1 MEEKEEEDVDDDEDE
16 DEEMELERQRVRTS
30 EYFAELEKK
39 MVSTEVF
46 IVCLRPFITNRLC

>member
-16 DEEMELERQRVRTS
+16 EMELERQRVRTR